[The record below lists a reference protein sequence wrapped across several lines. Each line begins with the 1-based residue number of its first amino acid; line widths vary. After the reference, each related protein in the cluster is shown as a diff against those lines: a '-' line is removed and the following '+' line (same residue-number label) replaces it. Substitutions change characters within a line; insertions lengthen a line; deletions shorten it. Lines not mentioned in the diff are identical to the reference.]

1 MFVTFQYQLL
11 MAEAIL
17 CLCPNS
23 GWADNFRLVDK
34 KRAHWILQ
42 VVGSVLGIVGS
53 IIKSLDESVNW
64 KTLHG
69 QFGKCIYLP
78 LLV

>member
-1 MFVTFQYQLL
+1 

-17 CLCPNS
+17 CLAPNS

-34 KRAHWILQ
+34 KRVHWILQ

-53 IIKSLDESVNW
+53 IIKSLDKSVNW
-64 KTLHG
+64 NTLHG
-69 QFGKCIYLP
+69 QLGKCI
-78 LLV
+78 